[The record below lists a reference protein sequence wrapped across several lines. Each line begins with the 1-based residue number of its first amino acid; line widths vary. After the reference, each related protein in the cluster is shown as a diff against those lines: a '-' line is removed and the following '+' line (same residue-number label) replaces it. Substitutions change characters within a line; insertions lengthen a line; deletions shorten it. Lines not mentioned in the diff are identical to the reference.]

1 MFTWIIIFRI
11 GMNFTSINLFTLFWK
26 NNDSNNNN
34 NNDNVNNNNNNNI
47 KNNLNNQQSTSTA
60 YYQRRSLV
68 QGWWFASVQGSAV
81 FDGIVCDGGA
91 RRPTLLSSTTGMQ
104 RSWLLVLINLLC
116 YFFSLLLF
124 IFEPRINPGLW
135 ILLESIFIPK
145 VGING
150 LLIMIPSFILWSK
163 HCQLFH
169 FWIPIPQS
177 GMWTHHKCFR
187 KINIHNKCELTW
199 PISHEGECAR
209 LYYITAVIYLDQ
221 RPRFSIE

>member
-1 MFTWIIIFRI
+1 
-11 GMNFTSINLFTLFWK
+11 MNFTFINLFTLFWN

-34 NNDNVNNNNNNNI
+34 NNDNDNNNNNNTNNI
-47 KNNLNNQQSTSTA
+47 LNNQQSTSTA

-68 QGWWFASVQGSAV
+68 QGWWFASVQGSTL

-91 RRPTLLSSTTGMQ
+91 RRPALLSSTTGMH
-104 RSWLLVLINLLC
+104 RSWLMVLINLLC
-116 YFFSLLLF
+116 YFFLYFF
-124 IFEPRINPGLW
+124 IFFLTKDKSRFMNFVR
-135 ILLESIFIPK
+135 ESRFIPK

-169 FWIPIPQS
+169 FWIPILQS

-187 KINIHNKCELTW
+187 KINIHNKC
-199 PISHEGECAR
+199 
-209 LYYITAVIYLDQ
+209 
-221 RPRFSIE
+221 